1 MIKKIKSLKSN
12 NEFMKYFNNT
22 SYLLFD
28 KIFKMV
34 ISFFVVIYLTRYL
47 GPERFG
53 LLSYAQSFVS
63 IFIAFASLGLSQI
76 IVRDIVN
83 DQNNVNKVLGTAF
96 FMMFA
101 SSIIS
106 MGVIFILSFF
116 IYKES
121 QTRLLVNIVAITVI
135 FQVFYILIES
145 FFQARVLSK
154 YIVLASNTGFVIS
167 SSIKILLVY
176 FSMPLMYFAYAL
188 AFDSLFL
195 ALCCLFIYNC
205 KGGNIL
211 GWKFEKSLLKKYI
224 KISIPMLMVSVTAFI
239 YTRTDQIMI
248 KHMLGDDANGNYA
261 AAIRVSELFYFIP
274 GVIVASIYPK
284 LVELKLQNQDGYLK
298 LLEKLYRLVL
308 WISIPIA
315 LTMTFCSSLIITI
328 LYGEKFASAPHI
340 LSVLSWCIIFESIDA
355 VFVKIL
361 YVEKIES
368 RYLYKSTFGVL
379 INIVLNYILINTH
392 GVVGAAMATLIT
404 LICVSYVFDLLDPK
418 LREYYYLKLVCWTP
432 LNNIKE

>member
-28 KIFKMV
+28 KIFKMI

-83 DQNNVNKVLGTAF
+83 DQNNIDNVLGTTF

-121 QTRLLVNIVAITVI
+121 QTRLLVNIVATTVA

-154 YIVLASNTGFVIS
+154 YIVFASNTGFLVS
-167 SSIKILLVY
+167 SFIKILLVY

-188 AFDSLFL
+188 VFDSLFL
-195 ALCCLFIYNC
+195 ALSCLFIYNY

-211 GWKFEKSLLKKYI
+211 GWKIEKVLLKKYI
-224 KISIPMLMVSVTAFI
+224 KISIPMLMVSITAFI

-274 GVIVASIYPK
+274 SIIVASIYPK
-284 LVELKLQNQDGYLK
+284 LVELKLQNQDSYLK

-328 LYGEKFASAPHI
+328 LYGEKFISAPHI
-340 LSVLSWCIIFESIDA
+340 LSILSWCIIFSSIDA

-361 YVEKIES
+361 YVEKFES
-368 RYLYKSTFGVL
+368 RYLYKNVFGVL
-379 INIVLNYILINTH
+379 INIVLNYILINTY
-392 GVVGAAMATLIT
+392 GAVGAAMATLIT
-404 LICVSYVFDLLDPK
+404 LMCVSYVFDLLDPE
-418 LREYYYLKLVCWTP
+418 LRRYYYLKLVCWVP
-432 LNNIKE
+432 YRYIK

>member
-28 KIFKMV
+28 KIFKMI

-83 DQNNVNKVLGTAF
+83 DQNNIDNVLGTTF

-121 QTRLLVNIVAITVI
+121 QTRLLVNIVATTVA

-154 YIVLASNTGFVIS
+154 YIVFASNTGFLVS
-167 SSIKILLVY
+167 SFIKILLVY

-188 AFDSLFL
+188 VFDSLFL
-195 ALCCLFIYNC
+195 ALSCLFIYNY
-205 KGGNIL
+205 KGGSIL
-211 GWKFEKSLLKKYI
+211 GWKIEKVLLKKYI
-224 KISIPMLMVSVTAFI
+224 KISIPMLMVSITAFI

-274 GVIVASIYPK
+274 SIIVASIYPK
-284 LVELKLQNQDGYLK
+284 LVELKLQNQDSYLK

-328 LYGEKFASAPHI
+328 LYGEKFISAPHI
-340 LSVLSWCIIFESIDA
+340 LSILSWCIIFSSIDA

-361 YVEKIES
+361 YVEKFES
-368 RYLYKSTFGVL
+368 RYLYKNVFGVL
-379 INIVLNYILINTH
+379 INIVLNYILINTY
-392 GVVGAAMATLIT
+392 GAVGAAMATLIT
-404 LICVSYVFDLLDPK
+404 LMCVSYVFDLLDPE
-418 LREYYYLKLVCWTP
+418 LRRYYYLKLVCWVP
-432 LNNIKE
+432 YRYIK

>member
-28 KIFKMV
+28 KIFKMI

-83 DQNNVNKVLGTAF
+83 DQNNIDNVLGTTF

-121 QTRLLVNIVAITVI
+121 QTRLLVNIVATTVA

-154 YIVLASNTGFVIS
+154 YIVFASNTGFLVS
-167 SSIKILLVY
+167 SFIKILLVY

-188 AFDSLFL
+188 VFDSLFL
-195 ALCCLFIYNC
+195 ALSCLFIYNY

-211 GWKFEKSLLKKYI
+211 GWKIEKVLLKKYI
-224 KISIPMLMVSVTAFI
+224 KISIPMLMVSITAFI

-274 GVIVASIYPK
+274 SIIVASIYPK
-284 LVELKLQNQDGYLK
+284 LVELKLQNQDSYLK

-328 LYGEKFASAPHI
+328 LYGEKFISAPHI
-340 LSVLSWCIIFESIDA
+340 LSILSWCIIFSSIDA

-361 YVEKIES
+361 YVEKFES
-368 RYLYKSTFGVL
+368 RYLYKNVFGVL

-392 GVVGAAMATLIT
+392 GAVGAAMATLIT
-404 LICVSYVFDLLDPK
+404 LMCVSYVFDLLDPE
-418 LREYYYLKLVCWTP
+418 LRRYYYLKVVCWVP
-432 LNNIKE
+432 YRYIK

>member
-1 MIKKIKSLKSN
+1 MMKKIKSLRSN

-83 DQNNVNKVLGTAF
+83 DQNNVDKVLGTAF

-188 AFDSLFL
+188 VFDSLFL
-195 ALCCLFIYNC
+195 ALSCLFIYNY

-211 GWKFEKSLLKKYI
+211 GWKI
-224 KISIPMLMVSVTAFI
+224 
-239 YTRTDQIMI
+239 
-248 KHMLGDDANGNYA
+248 
-261 AAIRVSELFYFIP
+261 
-274 GVIVASIYPK
+274 
-284 LVELKLQNQDGYLK
+284 
-298 LLEKLYRLVL
+298 
-308 WISIPIA
+308 
-315 LTMTFCSSLIITI
+315 
-328 LYGEKFASAPHI
+328 
-340 LSVLSWCIIFESIDA
+340 
-355 VFVKIL
+355 
-361 YVEKIES
+361 
-368 RYLYKSTFGVL
+368 
-379 INIVLNYILINTH
+379 
-392 GVVGAAMATLIT
+392 
-404 LICVSYVFDLLDPK
+404 
-418 LREYYYLKLVCWTP
+418 
-432 LNNIKE
+432 

>member
-22 SYLLFD
+22 SYLFFD

-63 IFIAFASLGLSQI
+63 IFVAFASLGLSQI

-83 DQNNVNKVLGTAF
+83 DQNNVDKVLGTAF

-106 MGVIFILSFF
+106 MGVIFVLSFF

-154 YIVLASNTGFVIS
+154 YIVLTSNTGFVFS

-195 ALCCLFIYNC
+195 ALGCLFIYNY

-284 LVELKLQNQDGYLK
+284 LVELKLQNQDNYLK

-328 LYGEKFASAPHI
+328 LYGEKFISAPHI
-340 LSVLSWCIIFESIDA
+340 LSILSWCIIFSSIDA

-361 YVEKIES
+361 YVENFES
-368 RYLYKSTFGVL
+368 RYLYKNVFGVL

-392 GVVGAAMATLIT
+392 GAVGAAMATLIT
-404 LICVSYVFDLLDPK
+404 LMCVSYVFDLLDPE
-418 LREYYYLKLVCWTP
+418 LRRYYYLKVVCWVP
-432 LNNIKE
+432 YRYIK

>member
-1 MIKKIKSLKSN
+1 
-12 NEFMKYFNNT
+12 
-22 SYLLFD
+22 
-28 KIFKMV
+28 MV

-83 DQNNVNKVLGTAF
+83 DQNNVDKVLGTAF

-154 YIVLASNTGFVIS
+154 YIVFASNTGFLVS
-167 SSIKILLVY
+167 SFIKILLVY

-284 LVELKLQNQDGYLK
+284 LVELKLQNQDNYLK

-328 LYGEKFASAPHI
+328 LYGEKFISAPHI
-340 LSVLSWCIIFESIDA
+340 LSILSWCIIFSSIDA

-361 YVEKIES
+361 YVEKFES

-404 LICVSYVFDLLDPK
+404 LMCVSYVFDLLDPE
-418 LREYYYLKLVCWTP
+418 LRRYYYLKVVCWVP
-432 LNNIKE
+432 YRYIK